1 MFLLKNIIFIISEYN
16 VRKLVFPPENNVH
29 LKCVPLLNLAR
40 VVWKFNGSRLQE
52 KDSKHLLC
60 DGGIPKFSVIMDEAG
75 FSGCLSVEKSKGKEF
90 LITGAC
96 CALYVHQNTEKAN
109 INAATNKYN
118 KAGAEGFKSSVPA
131 SLLKEA
137 TKQKAVDSRKEKVVL
152 KVLGAGFALL
162 ICLEF
167 LQGSFISALEDQR
180 NQFKT
185 TNADCLGSP
194 ALATEGSGSKKES
207 SATQMDTSF
216 VNE

>member
-1 MFLLKNIIFIISEYN
+1 M
-16 VRKLVFPPENNVH
+16 
-29 LKCVPLLNLAR
+29 
-40 VVWKFNGSRLQE
+40 WKFNGSRLQE

-60 DGGIPKFSVIMDEAG
+60 DGGIPKFNVIMDEAG

-96 CALYVHQNTEKAN
+96 CALYVHQNTEKTN
-109 INAATNKYN
+109 INATTNKYN
-118 KAGAEGFKSSVPA
+118 EAGAEGFKSSAPA
-131 SLLKEA
+131 SLPKEA
-137 TKQKAVDSRKEKVVL
+137 TKQKAVDRQKQKVVL

-162 ICLEF
+162 F
-167 LQGSFISALEDQR
+167 LFVWNFYKGHLSLPWKIRETSS
-180 NQFKT
+180 KT